1 MKRWIAIVMSC
12 VPLLASAASFWDGN
26 ATLQRGDSS
35 FESGLYAA
43 SNSFAPDTEIEVE
56 NLETGKTARVIVS
69 ERAGSQ
75 SSILVLLSPKA
86 AEALDIA
93 PGTIARVRVTIPAAT
108 RSGLASVPEDQPS
121 NPDPD
126 INPAA
131 AFGPVTAAEAEQ
143 ASAQGEQAE
152 IAAAEAET
160 QPIET
165 VAADAETGAEVE
177 TVPVEVAP
185 AEPAP
190 VEVVAAEAPP
200 AETEPVETTVEAEVI
215 ETAPVETELAETVPA
230 EPAANPVD
238 EQLLQEL
245 AARSPQKQLFL
256 PPREDEKFAYQESV
270 EPPAETGEIAAAQEA
285 QPSEAPIET
294 VESGEVAS
302 AEQPAIESVEVAA
315 ALEPVAG
322 AETALAEAQAPP
334 EVKPELLD
342 RISSAAQPAEKPA
355 PLAIPEPLPA
365 EQKPAAP
372 AVAIEK
378 APSLALL
385 PPETPQP
392 KPEAKPEPAP
402 EKTPEQKRTPAAPIV
417 KAPPAAAKTAPY
429 YVQLAAYSAESLAS
443 GLAASLS
450 ATYPVL
456 VLAPP
461 PAGKQIYRVLIG
473 PLNRA
478 ESGTLLNWFR
488 YRGFPDAFVKRE

>member
-56 NLETGKTARVIVS
+56 NLETGKTARVIVR

-75 SSILVLLSPKA
+75 SSILVLLAPKA

-93 PGTIARVRVTIPAAT
+93 PGTIARVRVTIPVAA
-108 RSGLASVPEDQPS
+108 RSALASVPEDQPS

-126 INPAA
+126 FNPAA
-131 AFGPVTAAEAEQ
+131 AFGP
-143 ASAQGEQAE
+143 E
-152 IAAAEAET
+152 IAAEAET
-160 QPIET
+160 EPVAVT
-165 VAADAETGAEVE
+165 VAEVE
-177 TVPVEVAP
+177 PETQPVEVTETPLAE
-185 AEPAP
+185 AEPIEVAATETQP
-190 VEVVAAEAPP
+190 VEVTETPAVEAAAIETPP
-200 AETEPVETTVEAEVI
+200 A
-215 ETAPVETELAETVPA
+215 ETELAETELAEAVPT
-230 EPAANPVD
+230 EPAANPED

-315 ALEPVAG
+315 APEPVAG

>member
-26 ATLQRGDSS
+26 ATLQRGDST

-56 NLETGKTARVIVS
+56 NLETGKTARVIVR

-75 SSILVLLSPKA
+75 SSILVLLAPKA

-93 PGTIARVRVTIPAAT
+93 PGTIARVRVTIPVAA
-108 RSGLASVPEDQPS
+108 RSALASVPEDQPS

-126 INPAA
+126 FNPAA
-131 AFGPVTAAEAEQ
+131 AFGP
-143 ASAQGEQAE
+143 E
-152 IAAAEAET
+152 IAAEAET
-160 QPIET
+160 EPVAVT
-165 VAADAETGAEVE
+165 VAEVE
-177 TVPVEVAP
+177 PETQPVEVTETPLAE
-185 AEPAP
+185 AEPIEVAATETQP
-190 VEVVAAEAPP
+190 VEVTETPAVEAAAIETPP
-200 AETEPVETTVEAEVI
+200 A
-215 ETAPVETELAETVPA
+215 ETELAETELAEAVPT
-230 EPAANPVD
+230 EPAANPED

-245 AARSPQKQLFL
+245 AARRPQKQLFL

-270 EPPAETGEIAAAQEA
+270 EPPAETVEIAAAQEA
-285 QPSEAPIET
+285 QPPEAPIE
-294 VESGEVAS
+294 A
-302 AEQPAIESVEVAA
+302 AEQPAIESVEAA
-315 ALEPVAG
+315 AASEPVAG

-342 RISSAAQPAEKPA
+342 RISSAAQPTEKPA
-355 PLAIPEPLPA
+355 PLATPEPLPA
-365 EQKPAAP
+365 EQKPAALAA
-372 AVAIEK
+372 AVEK

-385 PPETPQP
+385 APETAQP
-392 KPEAKPEPAP
+392 KPEAKPGPVP
-402 EKTPEQKRTPAAPIV
+402 EKTPDKVVVKPPEQKLTPSIPIA
-417 KAPPAAAKTAPY
+417 KAPPAASKTAPY

-461 PAGKQIYRVLIG
+461 PAGKQIYRVMIG
-473 PLNRA
+473 PLNKA

>member
-12 VPLLASAASFWDGN
+12 VPLLASAAGFWDGN

-35 FESGLYAA
+35 FETGLFAA

-56 NLETGKTARVIVS
+56 NLETGKTARVIVR
-69 ERAGSQ
+69 ERAGGQ
-75 SSILVLLSPKA
+75 SSILVLLSPMA

-93 PGTIARVRVTIPAAT
+93 PGTIARVRVTIPAPAPLE
-108 RSGLASVPEDQPS
+108 LASVPEDQPT
-121 NPDPD
+121 NPDQD

-131 AFGPVTAAEAEQ
+131 AFGLV
-143 ASAQGEQAE
+143 
-152 IAAAEAET
+152 AAAEAET
-160 QPIET
+160 ET
-165 VAADAETGAEVE
+165 EPVPVTEAEAET
-177 TVPVEVAP
+177 PP
-185 AEPAP
+185 AETAP
-190 VEVVAAEAPP
+190 VETAAEAP
-200 AETEPVETTVEAEVI
+200 AI
-215 ETAPVETELAETVPA
+215 ETAPVEAEVA
-230 EPAANPVD
+230 EAAPTGPAANPED
-238 EQLLQEL
+238 EPLLQEL

-270 EPPAETGEIAAAQEA
+270 EPPAETAEIAAVQEA
-285 QPSEAPIET
+285 QPSEAPIGP
-294 VESGEVAS
+294 VESGEIAS
-302 AEQPAIESVEVAA
+302 AEQPANESVEAA
-315 ALEPVAG
+315 AAPEPVAG

-342 RISSAAQPAEKPA
+342 RISSAAQPTKKPS

-365 EQKPAAP
+365 EQKPATSAP
-372 AVAIEK
+372 AGEK
-378 APSLALL
+378 APSLALVV
-385 PPETPQP
+385 
-392 KPEAKPEPAP
+392 P
-402 EKTPEQKRTPAAPIV
+402 EKTPDKVAAKPPEQKLAPSVPIV

-429 YVQLAAYSAESLAS
+429 YVQLAAYTAESLAS

-461 PAGKQIYRVLIG
+461 PAGKQIYRVMIG
-473 PLNRA
+473 PLNKA

>member
-56 NLETGKTARVIVS
+56 NLETGKTARVIVR

-93 PGTIARVRVTIPAAT
+93 PGTIARVRVTIPVAA
-108 RSGLASVPEDQPS
+108 RSGLTSVPEDQPS

-126 INPAA
+126 FNPAA
-131 AFGPVTAAEAEQ
+131 AFGPEIAAEAEIQ
-143 ASAQGEQAE
+143 PVETAE
-152 IAAAEAET
+152 TPLAETEPIEVAATEVEPET
-160 QPIET
+160 QPIE
-165 VAADAETGAEVE
+165 VAATEVAPETQ
-177 TVPVEVAP
+177 PVEVAETLAP
-185 AEPAP
+185 DIEP
-190 VEVVAAEAPP
+190 VETVVEAETVETPP
-200 AETEPVETTVEAEVI
+200 AETEPA
-215 ETAPVETELAETVPA
+215 ETASAET
-230 EPAANPVD
+230 AANPED
-238 EQLLQEL
+238 ERLLQDL
-245 AARSPQKQLFL
+245 AARRPQKQLFL

-270 EPPAETGEIAAAQEA
+270 EPPAETVEIAAQEA
-285 QPSEAPIET
+285 QPPEAPIQT
-294 VESGEVAS
+294 
-302 AEQPAIESVEVAA
+302 AEQPAIESVEAA
-315 ALEPVAG
+315 ATSEPAAG

-334 EVKPELLD
+334 EVMPELLD
-342 RISSAAQPAEKPA
+342 RISSAAKPTEKPTL
-355 PLAIPEPLPA
+355 LAAPEPLPA
-365 EQKPAAP
+365 EQRPVAPAA
-372 AVAIEK
+372 AGEK

-385 PPETPQP
+385 
-392 KPEAKPEPAP
+392 AP
-402 EKTPEQKRTPAAPIV
+402 EKTPDKVVVKPPEQKLAPSVPIA
-417 KAPPAAAKTAPY
+417 KAPPAVAKTVPY

-461 PAGKQIYRVLIG
+461 PAGKQIYRVMIG
-473 PLNRA
+473 PLNKA